1 MAEFKDI
8 SLFEEVTP
16 TYANAVNMWVQVSAT
31 EKVNLAAVAAMAK
44 DAPIADAGGSP
55 PPQVAGNWY
64 FPGLKTAS
72 PYDTI
77 FEAISKLAGISAN
90 FKLGIYDLR
99 NYGVLDSLI
108 GSYIDGGYAIIS
120 EISTPSGY
128 EILYLT
134 TEFIALVRVDSTTF
148 ESSKPSG
155 ILING
160 LSCINGNT
168 EEGYTL
174 VSLSYLKPTFN
185 RGQLDTLKGGS
196 INYLTQTTWGST
208 PVTVDEIGD
217 NEKNSI
223 VAIVNITGSTIPS
236 FQLSSSLSGSTL
248 YKCEGF
254 DDVLKSNAG
263 YVAITFQAVR
273 NSSASS
279 KTFAI
284 FMNAAKYEAVL

>member
-8 SLFEEVTP
+8 SLFEEITP
-16 TYANAVNMWVQVSAT
+16 TYANAANMWVQVSAT

-99 NYGVLDSLI
+99 NYDVLDYITYLS
-108 GSYIDGGYAIIS
+108 IDGGYAIIS

-134 TEFIALVRVDSTTF
+134 TEFIALVRVDSTIF
-148 ESSKPSG
+148 ELNKPITVLG
-155 ILING
+155 NG
-160 LSCINGNT
+160 LSCIAGNT
-168 EEGYTL
+168 EDGYTL
-174 VSLSYLKPTFN
+174 VSLSYLKPTFEV
-185 RGQLDTLKGGS
+185 GQSYNLKGGS
-196 INYLTQTTWGST
+196 LNYLTQTTWGST
-208 PVTVDEIGD
+208 PITVDEIDD
-217 NEKNSI
+217 NGKDSI

-236 FQLSSSLSGSTL
+236 FQLSPSLSGSTL

-273 NSSASS
+273 TSSSS

-284 FMNAAKYEAVL
+284 FMNAAKYEAIS

>member
-8 SLFEEVTP
+8 SLFEELTP

-44 DAPIADAGGSP
+44 DVPIADAGGSP
-55 PPQVAGNWY
+55 SPQVAGNWY

-99 NYGVLDSLI
+99 NYGIESSLI
-108 GSYIDGGYAIIS
+108 GGNIDGYAIIS
-120 EISTPSGY
+120 EISTLNGY

-134 TEFIALVRVDSTTF
+134 TKFIALVRVDSTTF
-148 ESSKPSG
+148 EVSKPYSILNGG
-155 ILING
+155 IN
-160 LSCINGNT
+160 CIEGNA

-174 VSLSYLKPTFN
+174 VSLKYLNPIFN
-185 RGQLDTLKGGS
+185 RGQLYTLKGGS
-196 INYLTQTTWGST
+196 INYLTQTTWSST
-208 PVTVDEIGD
+208 PITVDEID
-217 NEKNSI
+217 EKGKDSI
-223 VAIVNITGSTIPS
+223 VAIVNITGSTTPS
-236 FQLSSSLSGSTL
+236 FQLGSSLSGSTL

-273 NSSASS
+273 NSLSS
-279 KTFAI
+279 FAI
-284 FMNAAKYEAVL
+284 FMNAAKYKAVL

>member
-8 SLFEEVTP
+8 SLFEEITP
-16 TYANAVNMWVQVSAT
+16 TYANAANMWVQVSAT
-31 EKVNLAAVAAMAK
+31 EKVNLADVAAMAK

-90 FKLGIYDLR
+90 AKLGIYDLR
-99 NYGVLDSLI
+99 NYGIESSLI
-108 GSYIDGGYAIIS
+108 GGYNIDGYAIIS
-120 EISTPSGY
+120 EISTPGGY

-148 ESSKPSG
+148 ELSKPSG
-155 ILING
+155 VLGSGIN
-160 LSCINGNT
+160 CIDGNT

-174 VSLSYLKPTFN
+174 VSLSYLKTKFN
-185 RGQLDTLKGGS
+185 RGQLHTLEGGS

-208 PVTVDEIGD
+208 PITVDKIDD
-217 NEKNSI
+217 NGKDSI

-254 DDVLKSNAG
+254 DDVLKNQAG
-263 YVAITFQAVR
+263 YVAITFQAVK
-273 NSSASS
+273 NSSSS
-279 KTFAI
+279 FAI

>member
-90 FKLGIYDLR
+90 SKLGIYALH
-99 NYGVLDSLI
+99 NHGI
-108 GSYIDGGYAIIS
+108 GSVNGYAIIY
-120 EISTPSGY
+120 EVSTYSAY

-134 TEFIALVRVDSTTF
+134 TEFIALVMVDSTTF
-148 ESSKPSG
+148 EASNPTEILSKGSNYIYGTTEDGFSTKLVNFLAPKFIPSPTIG
-155 ILING
+155 
-160 LSCINGNT
+160 
-168 EEGYTL
+168 
-174 VSLSYLKPTFN
+174 SLSGNQIAYCYSAVNGGTITIKEFGCMEDTNHINQISSIVVFSSITNPPTFK
-185 RGQLDTLKGGS
+185 LD
-196 INYLTQTTWGST
+196 
-208 PVTVDEIGD
+208 
-217 NEKNSI
+217 
-223 VAIVNITGSTIPS
+223 
-236 FQLSSSLSGSTL
+236 SSLSGYTL

-254 DDVLKSNAG
+254 DDVVKAGATNVVVTAQLVKTNSNT
-263 YVAITFQAVR
+263 YAIYL
-273 NSSASS
+273 
-279 KTFAI
+279 
-284 FMNAAKYEAVL
+284 NAAKYEAVS